1 MTRRILFWLL
11 LGLAPLPAQNVR
23 PLTILHSNDLHA
35 HIVPNDLDKGG
46 FARLATAVREEKQH
60 TQACLYLNA
69 GDLVQG
75 TPVSTLFHGVP
86 VYQIANRLGFD
97 AATVGNHE
105 FDYGWKRV
113 QEFARIAHYPLLS
126 ANVVDANGSPLTGKA
141 YVIKTVGGIRVAIIG
156 VVLGDLSGV
165 FVTPD
170 KVEPWCVLPVVETVR
185 KYAQELRERSDLI
198 VVLGHIHDQE
208 EVDAILHQVPEV
220 SVVVVGHNHNG
231 YPEMKNVDG
240 RVAVL
245 VHGYG
250 VELGR
255 LDLQVDMAG
264 KKLQSAEWKRIP
276 IDAKM
281 QPDPKV
287 AREVAGWE
295 AKVSRVVDVP
305 IGESKRRLEG
315 RELQLLLE
323 QAIAEE
329 TGADL
334 AFVNRGGV
342 RDVVPEG
349 RILARAIWNIQPFDN
364 LVVIGTF
371 KGSELPPAIR
381 EGHTIEPDREYK
393 VATLDFVATNQA
405 AQFKTTGLKFPINTG
420 ILARDMVIEWIR
432 KKRLLP

>member
-1 MTRRILFWLL
+1 
-11 LGLAPLPAQNVR
+11 
-23 PLTILHSNDLHA
+23 
-35 HIVPNDLDKGG
+35 
-46 FARLATAVREEKQH
+46 
-60 TQACLYLNA
+60 
-69 GDLVQG
+69 
-75 TPVSTLFHGVP
+75 
-86 VYQIANRLGFD
+86 
-97 AATVGNHE
+97 
-105 FDYGWKRV
+105 
-113 QEFARIAHYPLLS
+113 
-126 ANVVDANGSPLTGKA
+126 
-141 YVIKTVGGIRVAIIG
+141 
-156 VVLGDLSGV
+156 
-165 FVTPD
+165 
-170 KVEPWCVLPVVETVR
+170 
-185 KYAQELRERSDLI
+185 
-198 VVLGHIHDQE
+198 
-208 EVDAILHQVPEV
+208 
-220 SVVVVGHNHNG
+220 
-231 YPEMKNVDG
+231 
-240 RVAVL
+240 
-245 VHGYG
+245 

-276 IDAKM
+276 IDAKI

-295 AKVSRVVDVP
+295 AKVSKVVDVP
-305 IGESKRRLEG
+305 IGESKKRVEG

-323 QAIAEE
+323 QAIAEQ

-364 LVVIGTF
+364 MVVVGTF

-405 AQFKTTGLKFPINTG
+405 AQFQTTGLKFPINTG
-420 ILARDMVIEWIR
+420 VLARDMVIEWIR